1 MIRLF
6 LFLFLIA
13 FCHPVFTQNHVKWDP
28 YLSEN
33 KKEIILTG
41 TIEKGWHL
49 YSSSTPKNSGPVP
62 VEVLLNKNKKYK
74 QIGKAKEISTSK
86 FIYDANF
93 GSNVAVIEN
102 EYVASI
108 PIKVKNNCIVSGE
121 VYYMICNDSMC
132 FPPITVEFNL
142 TINK

>member
-1 MIRLF
+1 MLKA
-6 LFLFLIA
+6 FLIISLIFSGIQIVA
-13 FCHPVFTQNHVKWDP
+13 QNHVTWNA

-33 KKEIILTG
+33 KREIILTG

-49 YSSSTPKNSGPVP
+49 YSTSTPQNAGPVP
-62 VEVLLNKNKKYK
+62 VEILLKKNKKYK
-74 QIGKAKEISTSK
+74 QIGKAREISPSK

-93 GSNVAVIEN
+93 GSNVAIIEN

-108 PIKVKNNCIVSGE
+108 PMKVKDNCTVSGE

-132 FPPITVEFNL
+132 LPPISVGFKV
-142 TINK
+142 IIK

>member
-6 LFLFLIA
+6 LFLFLVA
-13 FCHPVFTQNHVKWDP
+13 FYHPVFTQNHVKWNA

-33 KKEIILTG
+33 KEEIILTG
-41 TIEKGWHL
+41 AIEKGWHL
-49 YSSSTPKNSGPVP
+49 YSNSTPENSGPVP
-62 VEVLLNKNKKYK
+62 VGILLNKNKKYK
-74 QIGKAKEISTSK
+74 QIGKAKEICPSK

-108 PIKVKNNCIVSGE
+108 PIKVKNDCIVSGE